1 MSWNQ
6 INSKMIEVPAAQ
18 GVLARRGA
26 MLAYTGDVTF
36 APVAGAGG
44 GGGMGMSGIA
54 GMAGR
59 AMAGESVPLM
69 QVQGNGNVLLGHGGL
84 TITCVDVSGNQLIV
98 EADRLLA
105 YENNLQTAVRS
116 LSQANAGSGGG
127 GGGGGLRGKLKGA
140 VAGVA
145 TGQGMF
151 TTVLTGNGEAAV
163 MSHGPIFKL
172 DVQGADVKV
181 DPQAFVAA
189 FGNVQVELSM
199 NVGFRE
205 MTGRGSGEGVQ
216 LKCSGTGQVF
226 VQASERKI

>member
-1 MSWNQ
+1 MAWTQ

-18 GVLARRGA
+18 GVLARRGS
-26 MLAYTGDVTF
+26 MLGYTGNVTF
-36 APVAGAGG
+36 APVAGSGG
-44 GGGMGMSGIA
+44 GGGMSALA

-59 AMAGESVPLM
+59 ALAGEAVPLM
-69 QVQGNGNVLLGHGGL
+69 QVQGNGNVLLGHAGL
-84 TITCVDVSGNQLIV
+84 TITCLDVSGNQLVV

-105 YENNLQTAVRS
+105 YENQLQSATRS
-116 LSQANAGSGGG
+116 LSQAAGGGGG
-127 GGGGGLRGKLKGA
+127 GGGGGLKGMLRGA
-140 VAGVA
+140 VQGVA
-145 TGQGMF
+145 TGQGLF

-163 MSHGPIFKL
+163 MSHGPVFKL
-172 DVQGADVKV
+172 DVSGAEVKV

-189 FGNVQVELSM
+189 VGNVQVEVSM

-216 LKCSGTGQVF
+216 LKCSGSGQVL